1 MLSKIIDYSSGLLH
15 GLEVKTRDEQW
26 QGDESESQQD
36 GDGDEL
42 TTDNEG
48 DSGDSDGHGGGAI
61 SDKEDLMGDGGDGLD
76 SNADN
81 KNKVDTA
88 EASGTLLR
96 LIRCFEVCMSMLMKD
111 ISMFISFVRRQIL
124 QRI

>member
-1 MLSKIIDYSSGLLH
+1 MSDPPEN
-15 GLEVKTRDEQW
+15 LELNKSVTAD
-26 QGDESESQQD
+26 
-36 GDGDEL
+36 
-42 TTDNEG
+42 
-48 DSGDSDGHGGGAI
+48 AI
-61 SDKEDLMGDGGDGLD
+61 SGKEDLMGDGGGGDGLD

-111 ISMFISFVRRQIL
+111 ISMFISFVRCQIL